1 MTTTTVTRTR
11 TDSAVLE
18 VRAGGEIANL
28 RRGTRIAPRILG
40 FLADGAVRA
49 TFVATQAGPLAGD
62 HDSTRIV
69 VGARATLIVTP
80 VAATLALPGPQLTLL
95 AVDIVVR
102 SGGRLVLD
110 DAPLIVAAGA
120 QVRRRSTI
128 ELQEGAV
135 VAIRETVTLGR
146 HGEPPGALDS
156 TLRATLAGTPLLHDR
171 LCVERPDPH
180 VALPPGHRAVT
191 TLCLLG
197 TRPAD
202 HQPAPDADLAG
213 GLPTVL
219 ALAGPGALAR
229 SSGISGA
236 SSGALAELWRVWMA
250 IASTHEQRHR
260 RARQAIAGQPAVVD
274 VG

>member
-1 MTTTTVTRTR
+1 MTTVTRTR
-11 TDSAVLE
+11 TESAALE

-40 FLADGAVRA
+40 FLADGSVRA

-69 VGARATLIVTP
+69 VGPRATLVVAP
-80 VAATLALPGPQLTLL
+80 VAATLALPGSERTLLTL
-95 AVDIVVR
+95 DIVIR
-102 SGGRLVLD
+102 KGGRLVLD

-120 QVRRRSTI
+120 HVWRRSTI

-135 VAIRETVTLGR
+135 AAIRETVTLGR
-146 HGEPPGALDS
+146 HGEPSGALDS
-156 TLRATLAGTPLLHDR
+156 TLRATLARTPLLHDR

-180 VALPPGHRAVT
+180 VALPPEHRAVT

-197 TRPAD
+197 ARPAD
-202 HQPAPDADLAG
+202 HEPAPNADPDAE
-213 GLPTVL
+213 LPTVL

-236 SSGALAELWRVWMA
+236 FSSGLAELWRAWMA
-250 IASTHEQRHR
+250 IATPGQRSL
-260 RARQAIAGQPAVVD
+260 
-274 VG
+274 